1 VLGRTGPD
9 TGADGAV
16 DSLRFAVPP
25 VHDLLIFGV
34 DERVLTV
41 FAGFDLIWHKDILYS
56 VE

>member
-34 DERVLTV
+34 DEGMVAVL
-41 FAGFDLIWHKDILYS
+41 AGFDLVGHGYL
-56 VE
+56 